1 MARTKTEATVAVVQ
15 GFIDRDQHIWRIC
28 QIVEEVKRE
37 HDLMV
42 TDALVSKVL
51 RGRFGMRYKR
61 VQLVA
66 FQGNSERCIVMR

>member
-1 MARTKTEATVAVVQ
+1 MVQ
-15 GFIDRDQHIWRIC
+15 GFIDRDQHIWRIL

-66 FQGNSERCIVMR
+66 FQGNSGRCIVLR